1 MAVPFDFVLVVLRTP
16 GAIEA
21 STTAARPDARGPGA
35 VYSALMRAIRVLEP
49 FHSLF
54 YAPLYVSLGLGHF
67 RAEGLDITIGTAAQ
81 SGGTVVA
88 LLDGSSEICLGGI
101 MRSLDLADR
110 GGAVLP
116 HFIEVNSRNGF
127 FLLGRQP
134 HPAFR
139 WGDLAGRT
147 VLSFAEAPTPWQ
159 CLLTVLRR
167 EGVDP
172 ATVRIERDRPLA
184 EKIAAWRAG
193 HGDFLET
200 GQPIVEQLIAEGA
213 AHLLVSMGEATG
225 PVPFS
230 SYMTTAARLRD
241 DRELLLAFT
250 RAVYRTQQWMA
261 AAPGAEIARVV
272 GPWFAD
278 VPERVRDAAVERYAR
293 QGTWARD
300 PLCRREGYEYL
311 QKILLDGGFIK
322 RPHRY
327 EDLIDTSIARQV
339 MDTV

>member
-1 MAVPFDFVLVVLRTP
+1 M
-16 GAIEA
+16 
-21 STTAARPDARGPGA
+21 
-35 VYSALMRAIRVLEP
+35 EP

-67 RAEGLDITIGTAAQ
+67 RAESLDVTIGTPSQ
-81 SGGTVVA
+81 SGGTVAA

-110 GGAVLP
+110 GGGLLP

-127 FLLGRQP
+127 FLLGREP
-134 HPAFR
+134 RPAFR
-139 WGDLAGRT
+139 WADLAGRT

-159 CLLTVLRR
+159 CMLTVLRR

-172 ATVRIERDRPLA
+172 ATVRIERNRPLA
-184 EKIAAWRAG
+184 EKVAAWRAG

-200 GQPIVEQLIAEGA
+200 GQPIVEQLVAEGA
-213 AHLLVSMGEATG
+213 AHLIVSMGDATG

-230 SYMTTAARLRD
+230 SYMTTPARLRG
-241 DRELLLAFT
+241 DRELLHAFT

-261 AAPGAEIARVV
+261 GSPPVEMARVIA
-272 GPWFAD
+272 PWFSD
-278 VPERVRDAAVERYAR
+278 IPEPFRVAAVERYAR

-300 PLCRREGYEYL
+300 PLCRREGYDYL
-311 QKILLDGGFIK
+311 HQILLDGGFIK
-322 RPHRY
+322 NRHRY

-339 MDTV
+339 MEER

>member
-1 MAVPFDFVLVVLRTP
+1 MRLRLYS
-16 GAIEA
+16 GA
-21 STTAARPDARGPGA
+21 
-35 VYSALMRAIRVLEP
+35 MRAIRVLEP

-67 RAEGLDITIGTAAQ
+67 RDEGLDVRPDTPPQ
-81 SGGTVVA
+81 SGGTVAA
-88 LLDGSSEICLGGI
+88 LLDGSSEISLGGI

-110 GGAVLP
+110 GTGLLP

-127 FLLGRQP
+127 FLLGRTARP
-134 HPAFR
+134 DFR
-139 WGDLAGRT
+139 WSELAGKT

-184 EKIAAWRAG
+184 EKVAAWRAG

-200 GQPIVEQLIAEGA
+200 GQPIVEELVAEGG
-213 AHLLVSMGEATG
+213 AHLVASMGDATG

-230 SYMTTAARLRD
+230 SYMTTPARLRD

-250 RAVYRTQQWMA
+250 RAVYRTQRWMA
-261 AAPGAEIARVV
+261 EATGADIARVV
-272 GPWFAD
+272 APWFGD
-278 VPERVRDAAVERYAR
+278 IPERFRLAAVERYAR

-311 QKILLDGGFIK
+311 HQILLDGGFIK
-322 RPHRY
+322 GRHRY
-327 EDLIDTSIARQV
+327 EDLIDTSVARQV
-339 MDTV
+339 MESASTSRA

>member
-1 MAVPFDFVLVVLRTP
+1 
-16 GAIEA
+16 
-21 STTAARPDARGPGA
+21 
-35 VYSALMRAIRVLEP
+35 MRSIRVMEP

-54 YAPLYVSLGLGHF
+54 YAPLHVSLGLGHF
-67 RAEGLDITIGTAAQ
+67 RAEGLDVTTATPSQ
-81 SGGTVVA
+81 SGGTVGA

-101 MRSLDLADR
+101 MRSLHLADR
-110 GGAVLP
+110 DGGLLP

-127 FLLGRQP
+127 FLLGREP
-134 HPAFR
+134 RPAFR
-139 WGDLAGRT
+139 WADLAGKT

-159 CLLTVLRR
+159 CMLTILRR

-184 EKIAAWRAG
+184 EKVAAWRAG

-200 GQPIVEQLIAEGA
+200 GQPIVEQLVAEGA
-213 AHLLVSMGEATG
+213 AHLIASMGDATG

-230 SYMTTAARLRD
+230 SYMTTPARLRD

-261 AAPGAEIARVV
+261 GTPAAEIAGVIAPR
-272 GPWFAD
+272 FSD
-278 VPERVRDAAVERYAR
+278 IPERFRVAAVERYAR

-311 QKILLDGGFIK
+311 QQVLLDGGFIK
-322 RPHRY
+322 TRHRY

-339 MDTV
+339 MEGL